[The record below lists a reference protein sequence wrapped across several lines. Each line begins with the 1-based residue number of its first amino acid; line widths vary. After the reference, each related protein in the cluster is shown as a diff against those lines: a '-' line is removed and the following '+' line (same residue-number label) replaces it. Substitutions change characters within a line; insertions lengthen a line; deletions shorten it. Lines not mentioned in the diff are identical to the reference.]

1 MNQQIDKGHEDWP
14 TDYCNWH
21 PSVETRLSCGR
32 CGKAT
37 CTQCLV
43 QAPVGIRCAE
53 CAKATKIP
61 TFDVPPTAYAKA
73 AAIGALLAIGGGALW
88 AVVNLIF
95 ISLGLVV
102 FASVALPGLVVG
114 YAAGELIN
122 GAVNAKRSKGLAYIA
137 AGSVVAAFIFGQIL
151 YSGRVGFVGLAV
163 LAVSIYMAV
172 QRVK

>member
-1 MNQQIDKGHEDWP
+1 M
-14 TDYCNWH
+14 
-21 PSVETRLSCGR
+21 
-32 CGKAT
+32 
-37 CTQCLV
+37 
-43 QAPVGIRCAE
+43 
-53 CAKATKIP
+53 
-61 TFDVPPTAYAKA
+61 
-73 AAIGALLAIGGGALW
+73 LAIGGGALW